1 MPLMYPQQS
10 AHADQL
16 PASDHP
22 AGSAPSL
29 FVAGVAAFVAAAVL
43 AVLPAPAQA
52 QAPSA
57 AQAQAPSAAQPASRA
72 QQPLPAPT
80 ADEPAYVAAGEAA
93 SRSWLAKLD
102 AGEYGAT
109 WDAAAAPFRKAITRN
124 KWEADVGS
132 VRKALGPLQ
141 ERSNRGARF
150 TRSLPGAPDGDY
162 VLLQNDARFQ
172 NKAAAIETVTMSRE
186 ADGVWRVVGY
196 FIR

>member
-1 MPLMYPQQS
+1 MPLMYPRLSQ
-10 AHADQL
+10 HADQ
-16 PASDHP
+16 PPSFGQA
-22 AGSAPSL
+22 AGSTPPA
-29 FVAGVAAFVAAAVL
+29 VAAIVAAFVAATAL
-43 AVLPAPAQA
+43 ATFPAQAQAQA
-52 QAPSA
+52 QAPSQPQPA
-57 AQAQAPSAAQPASRA
+57 IPAQAPQA
-72 QQPLPAPT
+72 APT

-102 AGEYGAT
+102 AGDYGAT
-109 WDAAAAPFRKAITRN
+109 WDAAAAAFRKAITRN

-141 ERSNRGARF
+141 ERSSRGVRF

-172 NKAAAIETVTMSRE
+172 NKAAAIESITMSRE

>member
-1 MPLMYPQQS
+1 MPLMYPQLSQR
-10 AHADQL
+10 ADQ
-16 PASDHP
+16 PPSSGQA
-22 AGSAPSL
+22 AGSAAPA
-29 FVAGVAAFVAAAVL
+29 VAAIVAAFVAAFVVATAL
-43 AVLPAPAQA
+43 ATFPAQA
-52 QAPSA
+52 QAPSQPQPA
-57 AQAQAPSAAQPASRA
+57 TPAQAPLA
-72 QQPLPAPT
+72 APT
-80 ADEPAYVAAGEAA
+80 AGEPADVAAGEAA

-102 AGEYGAT
+102 AGDYGGT

-172 NKAAAIETVTMSRE
+172 NKAAAIESITMSRE